1 MIIVFKCRA
10 DEKSDPKFKERGT
23 LRSEGSDSQA
33 VSTLA
38 TVVQFCLIRSC
49 LTQESSF
56 LSCSFNKDP
65 D

>member
-1 MIIVFKCRA
+1 MRNLTQSLRA
-10 DEKSDPKFKERGT
+10 A

-38 TVVQFCLIRSC
+38 TVVQLRLICTC

-56 LSCSFNKDP
+56 LPCSFNKDP